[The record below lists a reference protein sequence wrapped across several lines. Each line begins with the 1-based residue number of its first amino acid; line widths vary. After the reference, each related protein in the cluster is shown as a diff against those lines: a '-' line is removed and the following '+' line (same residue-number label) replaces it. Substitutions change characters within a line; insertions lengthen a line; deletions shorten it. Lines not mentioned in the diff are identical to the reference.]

1 MHSPLPQ
8 ERNNV
13 IYLKNYSVKVRRLKT
28 KNVQEEII
36 FNSRHKSLKTE
47 HNQMSQGKPEIE
59 QLRKMV
65 LLKPYFR
72 AKNFFYS
79 IKNVQIL
86 VVWKLNS
93 LIQKNY

>member
-1 MHSPLPQ
+1 MHSLFPQ

-72 AKNFFYS
+72 AKNSFYS

-86 VVWKLNS
+86 VV
-93 LIQKNY
+93 

>member
-86 VVWKLNS
+86 VV
-93 LIQKNY
+93 